1 MDGVGFIVTQ
11 IHKSIES
18 KGGEEDNV
26 TFHGWMATQKR
37 VEHSRGKCPFM
48 DEVVISLSTVR
59 SPFFRPYLGY
69 FNCCTQ
75 ISNRL
80 LLLFATSKFLI
91 LRCLQLNWALLCVA
105 INKKDIEL
113 LGTYL
118 AKSTRLIPISS
129 FKEQIDGGASPTI
142 DNLVHVISLQKV
154 HKMA

>member
-1 MDGVGFIVTQ
+1 MEKWLDRNWLTSRAWESEWLLKVASWRNCWILCFCCCHMDGRGFIVTQ

-75 ISNRL
+75 IGNRL
-80 LLLFATSKFLI
+80 LLLFATLKFLI
-91 LRCLQLNWALLCVA
+91 LRYLLLNRLYFALLS
-105 INKKDIEL
+105 IR
-113 LGTYL
+113 
-118 AKSTRLIPISS
+118 S
-129 FKEQIDGGASPTI
+129 
-142 DNLVHVISLQKV
+142 LVLWKY
-154 HKMA
+154 